1 MLSFKPAF
9 PLFSFTFIKRLF
21 KTFLFYAIRVVSSA
35 YLSLLIFLP
44 PILIPAYDSSS
55 LAFHMIYSAC
65 KLIKQGDN
73 IQSCCTP
80 FPVLNQS
87 VQFSSV
93 TQSCPTLWDPMDY
106 SMPGFHFHHQLP
118 EPTQTHL
125 H

>member
-9 PLFSFTFIKRLF
+9 PLSSFTFIKRLF

-73 IQSCCTP
+73 IQPCCTP

-87 VQFSSV
+87 VV
-93 TQSCPTLWDPMDY
+93 SCLNSNCCFLTHIQVSQETGKVVFY
-106 SMPGFHFHHQLP
+106 SDIFKNFP
-118 EPTQTHL
+118 
-125 H
+125 